1 MTLGSCNTKT
11 PSGMVSNVRWG
22 CIKVMGNEG
31 KVKLPSVPCLVLLI
45 SMWSVLRFLVTFLM
59 SSKATPPELP
69 TQCAGPQRVSP
80 PPSFFS
86 DYAASQRG
94 EFCELPSSFSS
105 FLPGHTV

>member
-31 KVKLPSVPCLVLLI
+31 KVKLPSVPCLVDVLI

-59 SSKATPPELP
+59 SSKVAPPELSA
-69 TQCAGPQRVSP
+69 QCAGPQRASP
-80 PPSFFS
+80 PPIIFF
-86 DYAASQRG
+86 
-94 EFCELPSSFSS
+94 
-105 FLPGHTV
+105 